1 MYKKLTNC
9 KYCNISFDDLNAS
22 ERANHSRWCDLNP
35 KRKDYVN
42 SLKTR
47 NRNYIIC
54 DENRIKRNKK
64 ISDVWKRGAY
74 SNVDF
79 ATLNKGKNHSDETK
93 EKMREKALQSNHRRL
108 KKNTI
113 LYKGVLLD
121 STWEFELA
129 KRLDE
134 LSVKWIRPEPIPWT
148 DKQGRI
154 HNYFPDFYLPEH
166 DLFIDPKNKH
176 AANVQKDK
184 IKILLSSYKNIIFL
198 HSLEEC
204 KNFSICQHRQYTR
217 A

>member
-9 KYCNISFDDLNAS
+9 KYCNLSFDDLNTS

-35 KRKDYVN
+35 KRKEYAN

-47 NRNYIIC
+47 NYAIS

-64 ISDVWKRGAY
+64 ISEAHKRGAY
-74 SNVDF
+74 SHVDNSLKF
-79 ATLNKGKNHSDETK
+79 KGKKHSDETL
-93 EKMREKALQSNHRRL
+93 EKMRSAALKSKHRRL

-113 LYKGVLLD
+113 LYNGILLD
-121 STWEFELA
+121 STWELVLA
-129 KRLDE
+129 KRLEE
-134 LSVKWIRPEPIPWT
+134 LSINWIRPEPIPWT

-198 HSLEEC
+198 YSLEEC
-204 KNFSICQHRQYTR
+204 KNFSL
-217 A
+217 

>member
-9 KYCNISFDDLNAS
+9 KYCNLSFDDLNAS

-35 KRKDYVN
+35 KKQDYVN
-42 SLKTR
+42 SLRTR
-47 NRNYIIC
+47 SYTIS

-64 ISDVWKRGAY
+64 ISEAHNRGAY
-74 SNVDF
+74 SHVDF
-79 ATLNKGKNHSDETK
+79 SSIFKGRKHSDETK
-93 EKMREKALQSNHRRL
+93 EKIRSAALKSKHRRL

-113 LYKGVLLD
+113 LYNGILLD
-121 STWEFELA
+121 STWELVLA
-129 KRLDE
+129 KRLEE
-134 LSVKWIRPEPIPWT
+134 LSINWIRPEPIPWT

-154 HNYFPDFYLPEH
+154 HNYFPDFYLFEH

-198 HSLEEC
+198 YSLEEC
-204 KNFSICQHRQYTR
+204 KNFSLPMLAIH
-217 A
+217 

>member
-9 KYCNISFDDLNAS
+9 KYCNLSFDDLNAS

-35 KRKDYVN
+35 KRKEYAN

-47 NRNYIIC
+47 NYAIS

-64 ISDVWKRGAY
+64 ISEAHKRGAY
-74 SNVDF
+74 SHVDNS
-79 ATLNKGKNHSDETK
+79 LNFKGKKHSDETL
-93 EKMREKALQSNHRRL
+93 EKMRSAALKSKHRRL
-108 KKNTI
+108 KRNTI
-113 LYKGVLLD
+113 LYNGILLD
-121 STWEFELA
+121 STWELVLA

-134 LSVKWIRPEPIPWT
+134 LSINWIRPEPIPWT

-166 DLFIDPKNKH
+166 DLFIDPKNKF

-198 HSLEEC
+198 YSLEEC
-204 KNFSICQHRQYTR
+204 KNFSP
-217 A
+217 

>member
-9 KYCNISFDDLNAS
+9 KYCNLSFDDLNTS

-35 KRKDYVN
+35 KKQDYVTR
-42 SLKTR
+42 LKLTR
-47 NRNYIIC
+47 NTISNEAII
-54 DENRIKRNKK
+54 ERNKK
-64 ISDVWKRGAY
+64 ISEAHKRGAY
-74 SNVDF
+74 SHVDHSF
-79 ATLNKGKNHSDETK
+79 FKGKNHSDESK
-93 EKMREKALQSNHRRL
+93 EKIRSAALKSKHRRL

-113 LYKGVLLD
+113 LYNGILLD
-121 STWEFELA
+121 STWELVLA
-129 KRLDE
+129 KRLEE
-134 LSVKWIRPEPIPWT
+134 LSINWIRPEPIPWT

-198 HSLEEC
+198 YSLEEC
-204 KNFSICQHRQYTR
+204 KNFSL
-217 A
+217 